1 MISQSAVSPRN
12 LLEEEKLLILPSLKV
27 EDGLE
32 IGRIA
37 NSFGVLR
44 KLPIAVEVRIGD
56 WVIYHAS
63 LPGSTAANQDW
74 INRKARVVQLK
85 HHSTL
90 YERVNSEVL
99 NFDWFKENNL
109 TEDTH
114 AIHGGGIP
122 LITHEDG
129 FLGCLL
135 ISGLPQVEDHY
146 FGIEVLTEFLASKA
160 ELH

>member
-1 MISQSAVSPRN
+1 MISYSTISPRN
-12 LLEEEKLLILPSLKV
+12 LLKEEKSLILPSLKV

-32 IGRIA
+32 IGGIA

-44 KLPIAVEVRIGD
+44 NLPIAVEVRIGD
-56 WVIYHAS
+56 WMIYHTS

-90 YERVNSEVL
+90 YERVNAQVL
-99 NFDWFKENNL
+99 NFDWFKEHNL

-122 LITHEDG
+122 LITQVDG

-135 ISGLPQVEDHY
+135 ISGLPQVDDHL
-146 FGIEVLTEFLASKA
+146 FGVEVLTEFLSRKG
-160 ELH
+160 ELL